1 MPHTYVILY
10 LFVTGIFERSLEKMF
25 SLMEKNQE
33 VMDHKLDTLLQE
45 REDGA
50 GADASGRRK
59 AELPGELDWPLQTPE
74 DVEKLEEI
82 LSRDEGKRKAM
93 VSCWKFLK
101 AAVTKYMHVTE
112 MGRGV
117 F

>member
-1 MPHTYVILY
+1 MLFCIY
-10 LFVTGIFERSLEKMF
+10 LLQVFLRAAWIFF
-25 SLMEKNQE
+25 FFMEEIKQKQE
-33 VMDHKLDTLLQE
+33 VTDHKLDALLQE

-50 GADASGRRK
+50 GADASRRRK
-59 AELPGELDWPLQTPE
+59 AELPRELDWPLQTPE
-74 DVEKLEEI
+74 DMEKLEEI